1 MPVVAQINVNFANL
15 QEVRNVDEFDI
26 ASGGDF
32 QIEDKCINPNILSKY
47 CLYNRE
53 YGDAGDYGLSDVD
66 YLRYIG
72 GYISAGNKVNVKHS
86 DFHVRNNLHVGDNLY
101 AEFIY
106 SRFLNKTDADY
117 QDERAKNPRSITLSP
132 KIEDKLTTYLTIQT
146 TDANTRF
153 IDLHAQR
160 STTPNKIRIDSN
172 ATTDKIEVISPI
184 VNLFKDGATNGVVNI
199 NSFLNVAN
207 DTKINTNKFVVTA
220 SDGKTQIAG
229 NLNVGSDTTYSK
241 FTVDSSNG
249 NTVVEGTLA
258 VTGNTTLKN
267 NVIFQGGTSET
278 FVINNGTT
286 GQNKFTVDSPTGN
299 TVVEGTLS
307 VTGTVVIKDSLTL
320 EGGTSQSFIINTGP
334 SGTNKFTVDS
344 TNGNTD
350 IQGTLNIKGNT
361 LINADK
367 FVVTASD
374 GKTQIAGDLNIGST
388 TTGAGAYGKFTV
400 ASSSG
405 NTDIDGTLDV
415 AGKLTA
421 ENITNSI
428 KVKSIVTASTELTTS
443 NYNVLN
449 IKDFVTYTFTKG
461 MIMLWSGTSAGVP
474 QFWRLCNGA
483 AAVNGVTIPDLSNK
497 FIIASNTYSSGQW
510 KSSVGTH
517 SSVST
522 GGVSDVTLTTNQIPT
537 FTPSI
542 LTQTS
547 EGGHK
552 HTFTFNSLKHG
563 HGNTEYVTSLNRF
576 PGGGGSGFDHE
587 HIAQHDN
594 PNKSKIAEAD
604 ITPSIAL
611 NGQSTEGAHTHTFTF
626 NSIGGGL
633 SHDNIPPFY
642 ALAYIIYV
650 GPA

>member
-32 QIEDKCINPNILSKY
+32 QIEDKCINPNILTKY

-86 DFHVRNNLHVGDNLY
+86 DLHVRNNLHVGDNLY
-101 AEFIY
+101 AEYIY
-106 SRFLNKTDADY
+106 SRFYNKTDGDY
-117 QDERAKNPRSITLSP
+117 QDERAKNPRFITLSP
-132 KIEDKLTTYLTIQT
+132 KIEDKFTTYLTIET

-184 VNLFKDGATNGVVNI
+184 INLFKGGATNGVVNI

-220 SDGKTQIAG
+220 SDGKTQVAG
-229 NLNVGSDTTYSK
+229 NLNVGSNTEYSK
-241 FTVDSSNG
+241 FTVDSSTG

-267 NVIFQGGTSET
+267 NVIFEGGSSQT

-286 GQNKFTVDSPTGN
+286 GADKFTVDSTNGN
-299 TVVEGTLS
+299 TVIQGTLN
-307 VTGTVVIKDSLTL
+307 VIGTATIKNSLTL
-320 EGGTSQSFIINTGP
+320 EGGASKSFVINTGP

-361 LINADK
+361 LINSDK

-374 GKTQIAGDLNIGST
+374 GKTQIAGDLNIGSV

-400 ASSSG
+400 SSSSG
-405 NTDIDGTLDV
+405 NTDINGTLNLENILTMDGAGTAKRITGVHRKTTYDGTGNFNDTGY
-415 AGKLTA
+415 ATDALT
-421 ENITNSI
+421 IG
-428 KVKSIVTASTELTTS
+428 
-443 NYNVLN
+443 
-449 IKDFVTYTFTKG
+449 DFLQYRE
-461 MIMLWSGTSAGVP
+461 P
-474 QFWRLCNGA
+474 
-483 AAVNGVTIPDLSNK
+483 VN
-497 FIIASNTYSSGQW
+497 
-510 KSSVGTH
+510 
-517 SSVST
+517 VST
-522 GGVSDVTLTTNQIPT
+522 GGQKIYNEINTTTGKPEFYSIAGKNNITVSFNATSKLIEIAGPMNFALFLDLAGVAAPSVDAYILSIVGSVYPVGNFVDGTTVRVYYTQQSITSTGAYDFRYTFRAGGGTATPSAPTGSIRVIGNASRNFVTSVGSVTIAGAELTGTSVTGPT
-537 FTPSI
+537 FSLQWNTGSVK
-542 LTQTS
+542 TVTRT
-547 EGGHK
+547 GGAW
-552 HTFTFNSLKHG
+552 
-563 HGNTEYVTSLNRF
+563 V
-576 PGGGGSGFDHE
+576 
-587 HIAQHDN
+587 
-594 PNKSKIAEAD
+594 
-604 ITPSIAL
+604 
-611 NGQSTEGAHTHTFTF
+611 
-626 NSIGGGL
+626 
-633 SHDNIPPFY
+633 
-642 ALAYIIYV
+642 
-650 GPA
+650 